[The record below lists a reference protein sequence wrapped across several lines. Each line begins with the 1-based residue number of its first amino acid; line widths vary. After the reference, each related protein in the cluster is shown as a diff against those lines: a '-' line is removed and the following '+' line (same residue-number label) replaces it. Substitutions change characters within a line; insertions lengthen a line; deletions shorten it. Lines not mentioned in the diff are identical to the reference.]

1 MYNLDFFLCV
11 LFQLLWQLDTIEFD
25 EDNVASPGIR
35 TDTISLLMKIEQLQ
49 AQLKYERRC
58 RILAER
64 ELREL
69 KGGWEK
75 LTNQSVS

>member
-69 KGGWEK
+69 KGGWE
-75 LTNQSVS
+75 N

>member
-1 MYNLDFFLCV
+1 
-11 LFQLLWQLDTIEFD
+11 
-25 EDNVASPGIR
+25 
-35 TDTISLLMKIEQLQ
+35 MKIEQLQ

-69 KGGWEK
+69 KGWQWFLLAFDE
-75 LTNQSVS
+75 